1 VLIFVIRFVG
11 FIIVSIIKNSFVNK
25 NLLEMQIVER
35 VWTLIPAVIL
45 IQIALPS
52 LLLLYMLDESI
63 DSTLTL
69 KAIGHQ

>member
-1 VLIFVIRFVG
+1 M
-11 FIIVSIIKNSFVNK
+11 IKNSFVNK